1 MVPRLEDRARDNL
14 RFIRQTMEAAASDTV
29 VSGWGMVSVGAVAAL
44 VAPLAHL
51 QQTRGAWVLAW
62 LGTAC
67 VAMLILVGASYRKAQ
82 RNDRSAIGG
91 AGRKFVLAV
100 LPAMMVALALTA
112 ACVWRGELA
121 MLPSIWLFMYG
132 VAVMAGGAFSV
143 PAVPVMGGA
152 FLGLGAL
159 ALIAPPAWG
168 DWLMLVGFGG
178 LHLGFG
184 AWVAVK
190 HGG

>member
-1 MVPRLEDRARDNL
+1 
-14 RFIRQTMEAAASDTV
+14 MEAAAADTV

-44 VAPLAHL
+44 VAPLAHF
-51 QQTRGAWVLAW
+51 QQSRVVWMLAW

-100 LPAMMVALALTA
+100 MPAMLVGLVLSGAFLWRGDTTMLPA
-112 ACVWRGELA
+112 
-121 MLPSIWLFMYG
+121 IWLFMYG

-143 PAVPVMGGA
+143 RAVPVMGGA
-152 FLGLGAL
+152 FLLLGGL
-159 ALIAPPAWG
+159 ALVAPPAWG
-168 DWLMLVGFGG
+168 DWLMMLGFGG
-178 LHLGFG
+178 LHVVFG
-184 AWVAVK
+184 AWVAVR